1 MQQFDNF
8 IANVWPLT
16 SLSFVIRIFSRKTRL
31 IYVEHCNLSQQFK
44 KKSLIF
50 KAIQKIS
57 IYIFYKFAHL
67 VVSVSKGVRDDLI
80 SKGVQPTK
88 IKVIYNPII
97 TKPMVPINP
106 SIKGVQSW
114 MDSSKQ
120 KLIAVG
126 RLKSQKNFIN
136 LVEAIAFAK
145 KGLNLDINLLI
156 LGDGEQRES
165 IQNKINSF
173 DLSENIFLA
182 GWVEDPLPYFNLADL
197 FVLSSDYEGFGVV
210 IVEAMSQGLNIVS
223 TDCKSGPSEILL
235 DGSLGV
241 LCKVNDCK
249 SLGEAIAYA
258 LKNPID
264 STALIRHSEEFS
276 ENKIGKLYEDVLI

>member
-1 MQQFDNF
+1 MEW
-8 IANVWPLT
+8 A
-16 SLSFVIRIFSRKTRL
+16 
-31 IYVEHCNLSQQFK
+31 
-44 KKSLIF
+44 
-50 KAIQKIS
+50 
-57 IYIFYKFAHL
+57 
-67 VVSVSKGVRDDLI
+67 
-80 SKGVQPTK
+80 
-88 IKVIYNPII
+88 
-97 TKPMVPINP
+97 NP

-165 IQNKINSF
+165 IQNKINSL

-182 GWVEDPLPYFNLADL
+182 GWVKDPLSYYNLADL

-249 SLGEAIAYA
+249 SLGKAIDYA

-264 STALIRHSEEFS
+264 STALIRRSEEFS
-276 ENKIGKLYEDVLI
+276 ENKIGKLYEEVLI